1 MLWHCTSALEFRQ
14 IKADGLIKPSDGSH
28 KWGRHACQ
36 QNGAVPLFDF
46 TTPTLDIIFED
57 HMLQKWP
64 QFLGCAKPLT
74 MVLGLDKAQL
84 PGELI
89 PYPRNKE
96 GNNGNIIPWV
106 EVCHRGAIPFSAIA
120 RYLLICAI
128 DYSRFY
134 PSDNLDD
141 VILSRVEKEFAAAI
155 CIEDERVD
163 KELNEPP
170 DTFVKRV
177 AREIRCRQ
185 HE

>member
-46 TTPTLDIIFED
+46 TTPTLDAIFEED
-57 HMLQKWP
+57 MLLKWP

-74 MVLGLDKAQL
+74 VVLGLARARL
-84 PGELI
+84 PGDLI
-89 PYPRNKE
+89 PYPKNKE

-106 EVCHRGAIPFSAIA
+106 EVCHRGAIPFAAIA
-120 RYLLICAI
+120 RYLLVCAI

-134 PSDNLDD
+134 PCEYLDD
-141 VILSRVEKEFAAAI
+141 LTLLCAEKDFTEVIR
-155 CIEDERVD
+155 IENERND
-163 KELNEPP
+163 KELNESP
-170 DTFVKRV
+170 DTFEKRV
-177 AREIRCRQ
+177 ARKI
-185 HE
+185 